1 MTQIPSKEQIL
12 QWIADNPALTAKRDI
27 AKAFGIKDTGRIE
40 LKRLLKEL
48 EPEPA
53 TVKPN
58 QNQRKRCEVCYS
70 EAENWNAARSLS
82 SVRNSC

>member
-1 MTQIPSKEQIL
+1 MLGSQGVSPLPEDCAIKEE
-12 QWIADNPALTAKRDI
+12 DNMS
-27 AKAFGIKDTGRIE
+27 E
-40 LKRLLKEL
+40 SQLKEL

>member
-1 MTQIPSKEQIL
+1 MLGSQGVSPLPEDCPIKEE
-12 QWIADNPALTAKRDI
+12 DNMS
-27 AKAFGIKDTGRIE
+27 E
-40 LKRLLKEL
+40 SQLKEL

-82 SVRNSC
+82 SVRKSC